1 MTDVFR
7 MAWRTFHMSKAGH
20 TVDEYEDAFAG
31 DPEQGRFAIA
41 DGASESAFA
50 DAWARILVK
59 AYVETPG
66 PWSGWLDAARER
78 WRVQVEGRDLPWYA
92 ETKFEE
98 GAYAAML
105 GLAFTKDRW
114 LATAVGDCCFF
125 QIRDHGL
132 LRTFPMRHSREF
144 GNRPSL
150 LSSRSRPAERPRTR
164 RFHLQGNFRAGDAV
178 LLMTDALAQ
187 WFLQQTE
194 EARHPW
200 KDLQAIATD
209 ERFVQFMKDLREAG
223 KLRNDDVTLMLIQP
237 WNF

>member
-20 TVDEYEDAFAG
+20 RVDEYEDAFAG

-78 WRVQVEGRDLPWYA
+78 WRVQVEGRELPWYA
-92 ETKFEE
+92 ETKFAE

-114 LATAVGDCCFF
+114 IATAVGDCCFF
-125 QIRDHGL
+125 QVRDHGL
-132 LRTFPMRHSREF
+132 RRAFPMRHSREF

-150 LSSRSRPAERPRTR
+150 LSSRSRLVEQPRTR

-178 LLMTDALAQ
+178 LLMTDALSQ
-187 WFLQQTE
+187 WFLQQAE
-194 EARHPW
+194 GGRQPW
-200 KDLQAIATD
+200 KDLQALATD
-209 ERFVQFMKDLREAG
+209 EQFVESMKDLRETG

-237 WNF
+237 WNS